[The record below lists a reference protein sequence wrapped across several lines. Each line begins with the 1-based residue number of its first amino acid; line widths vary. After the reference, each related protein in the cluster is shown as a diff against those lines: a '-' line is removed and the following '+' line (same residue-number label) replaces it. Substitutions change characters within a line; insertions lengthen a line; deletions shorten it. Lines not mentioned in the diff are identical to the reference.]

1 MNTRIYRGIVSLML
15 VLVIVLGFSIQ
26 VYATPTASFDWK
38 TETSQQY
45 RDSQKNGTRYNY
57 YGRLKQNVESYNK
70 NTNWT
75 YMQRVYKIA
84 KSQLDWSASNGKS
97 MNTGYANYA
106 VSDIGS
112 KKGVTHWQGN
122 ILRKNKYETGNT
134 EYTRWFFTKF
144 KKYYGPKANCD
155 WCAIFVSW
163 CMYFSGYHKGA
174 SDMENVYSICA
185 DPGVSN
191 IWGSSKGSL
200 KSFNMT
206 NSKLSYTKSAWN
218 KIRYKSS
225 DKYYKYDDYNLT
237 LNRLERFDIKYYND
251 AKLIN
256 YRQGG
261 LVFFNWNG
269 TGEKFDHVGI
279 VCSYNCANGILT
291 YISGNS
297 GGYVRMEVINLRAV
311 EAYKGYRKVENSKR
325 IMAYGEY

>member
-1 MNTRIYRGIVSLML
+1 MLRLNNIIASLL
-15 VLVIVLGFSIQ
+15 SVIILCSSVCITAN
-26 VYATPTASFDWK
+26 ATSKATFDWK

-45 RDSQKNGTRYNY
+45 RDSQKNGSRYNY
-57 YGRLKQNVESYNK
+57 YGRLVQNVNNYNK
-70 NTNWT
+70 NTNWS

-97 MNTGYANYA
+97 MNIGYANYA
-106 VSDIGS
+106 VSDTGS
-112 KKGVTHWQGN
+112 EKGKTHWQGN
-122 ILRKNKYETGNT
+122 IPRNNKYKTGNT

-185 DPGVSN
+185 DPGISN

-200 KSFNMT
+200 KSFNMA
-206 NSKLSYTKSAWN
+206 NSKLTYTKSARN
-218 KIRYKSS
+218 KLRYKG
-225 DKYYKYDDYNLT
+225 DNKYNYNIIDVMT
-237 LNRLERFDIKYYND
+237 RNRLDALKINYISD

-261 LVFFNWNG
+261 LVFFNWGG
-269 TGEKFDHVGI
+269 TGDKFDHVGI
-279 VCSYNCANGILT
+279 VCSYNCTNEIMT

-297 GGYVRMEVINLRAV
+297 GGYVRVEAINLRAV
-311 EAYKGYRKVENSKR
+311 ESYKGNNKVENSKR